1 MEEKDQ
7 NHSNQDYLDRDKE
20 NLFQNSAEE
29 QEKANKDEE
38 EETIIQMK
46 RHLGWIDLII
56 VLAGMIILFL
66 GLGLVFGWISRLW
79 PHEKILLYANG
90 FLTQFMFFIMLIFLR
105 FVRKWKWSDF
115 GWRKVDRELF
125 MGSVL
130 KVYGITWLLNLVYG
144 AFLLQRGFT
153 PPETDVYSQLLGHA
167 TPVTFILNLLLTGLL
182 APIFEET
189 LFRGVIFG
197 GLQSYFGKITS
208 AVLSAIIFSALHFQ
222 MYGFFP
228 RFILGLALAYLY
240 EKHQSLYPSMTMH
253 SLNNVVALMLVTVSG
268 GY

>member
-1 MEEKDQ
+1 MEEKD
-7 NHSNQDYLDRDKE
+7 HKIDPTLIQDK
-20 NLFQNSAEE
+20 
-29 QEKANKDEE
+29 
-38 EETIIQMK
+38 ETIIQMK